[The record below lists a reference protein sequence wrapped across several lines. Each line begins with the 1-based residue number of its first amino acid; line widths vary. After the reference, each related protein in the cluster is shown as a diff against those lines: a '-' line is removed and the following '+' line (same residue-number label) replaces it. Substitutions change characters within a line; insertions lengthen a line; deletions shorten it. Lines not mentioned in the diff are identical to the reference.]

1 MVAKKQKEVI
11 SRMNTDKESAARHP
25 AVLSRSETRTLEA
38 IAERIFP
45 ATDSPGAAEAGAV
58 EYIDRALAGDY
69 AEFLPGYRKGL
80 HAIDRYAREKFGAKF
95 ITLSDADKDAV
106 LLDCEAGQ
114 VPRFKNSA
122 DFFETVRCHVLEGVF
137 GEPQYGGNRGL
148 VGWRLVGFP
157 GQQFGYPDAYID
169 KRVDLS
175 PVAAEAPA
183 VEEKR

>member
-1 MVAKKQKEVI
+1 MKSNNKSRRNARASESVTLTVAE
-11 SRMNTDKESAARHP
+11 A
-25 AVLSRSETRTLEA
+25 RTLEA

-58 EYIDRALAGDY
+58 DYIGRALAGDY
-69 AEFLPGYRKGL
+69 AEFLSAYRKGL
-80 HAIDRYAREKFGAKF
+80 RAIDRHARGKFSGKF
-95 ITLSDADKDAV
+95 TALGDADKDAI
-106 LLDCEAGQ
+106 LSDCEAGEI
-114 VPRFKNSA
+114 PRFKNSA

-157 GQQFGYPDAYID
+157 GQLFGYPDPYID

-175 PVAAEAPA
+175 PVAAETPA
-183 VEEKR
+183 SGEKR